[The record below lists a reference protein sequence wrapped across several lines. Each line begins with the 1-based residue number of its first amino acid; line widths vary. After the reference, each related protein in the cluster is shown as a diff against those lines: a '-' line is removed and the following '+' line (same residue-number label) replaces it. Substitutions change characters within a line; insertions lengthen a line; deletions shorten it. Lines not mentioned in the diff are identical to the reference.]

1 MSELP
6 RGWALA
12 TLPELIGGDGV
23 FSDGDWVETKDQD
36 PQGDVRLTQLADIG
50 DGAWRNRSQRYM
62 TREAADR
69 LSCSF
74 LRPGD
79 VLVARMPDPLGR
91 ACVFP
96 GDPRPSV
103 TAVDVC
109 IVRPGSSSVDAR
121 WLMWWLNTPQIR
133 SEVLARQAGTTR
145 RRISRKNLAGIS
157 FPVPPLEEQRRIV
170 AAIEEDL
177 SRLEAAYGSLTRV
190 QRLLER
196 WRFAT
201 LAVLARHRAPQRRI
215 GDVARVGSGATPKR
229 DRPEYWTGGDVPWVT
244 SGQLTRPFVTEPAAF
259 ITQKALRETSCRV
272 WPMGTL
278 LVALYG
284 EGKTR
289 GHCSE
294 LLIDA
299 ATNQACAA
307 IQIHDPDVDR
317 AFLKLYFNATYQANR
332 SLSAGGVQPNLS
344 LGLIKDMTFPCP
356 PVTEQR
362 AIVARIEEELARA
375 DHLGLAVAGAL
386 AESAGLRRSILA
398 RAFRGELVPQ
408 DPSDEPAN
416 RLLDRI
422 AAARAA
428 RPAPGRKPR
437 VRTLA

>member
-362 AIVARIEEELARA
+362 AIVARIEEELAHA
-375 DHLGLAVAGAL
+375 DHLGDAVAEAL

-398 RAFRGELVPQ
+398 RAFRGEVVPQ
-408 DPSDEPAN
+408 DPNDEPAKV
-416 RLLDRI
+416 LLDRI
-422 AAARAA
+422 ASVRAA
-428 RPAPGRKPR
+428 RPAPGRKRR
-437 VRTLA
+437 VRTPA

>member
-362 AIVARIEEELARA
+362 AIVARIEEELAHA
-375 DHLGLAVAGAL
+375 DHLGDAVAEAL

-408 DPSDEPAN
+408 DPNDVPAN
-416 RLLDRI
+416 LLLDRI

-428 RPAPGRKPR
+428 RPTPGRKRR
-437 VRTLA
+437 VRTPA